1 MLWHKN
7 MMFLCNSAM
16 HFKYSNI
23 HIALKIVLPN
33 KCQNK
38 NNFVGIFLQIIVNLG
53 KSSEV
58 NKQYHVKSWKTYRNN
73 NSV

>member
-1 MLWHKN
+1 MTSDCL
-7 MMFLCNSAM
+7 L
-16 HFKYSNI
+16 I
-23 HIALKIVLPN
+23 HGDLPILPVLTLKIVLDN

-38 NNFVGIFLQIIVNLG
+38 NNFVSIFLQIIVNLS

-58 NKQYHVKSWKTYRNN
+58 NKQYHVKSWKKYRNN